1 VTINGRWIVN
11 ALKYSKAAQ
20 LATKIYNSRYEW
32 GRWVFLF
39 ALVIV
44 YKLTRDHT
52 LFTGF
57 PVVVLWSNEH
67 NYITKAALD
76 VLPEPEKEFLEPER
90 DLLWKIYCEFPDL
103 NWAYYGSFGGE
114 YGAPDIPRVNDIR
127 REWDISYY
135 CGFDPVTG
143 HVPEQIPGMITTAPS
158 APPYFKKA
166 MYSED
171 LGYCPMGDYGTPAR
185 YFPKIIDSW
194 RNGLLGDGMR
204 FLGVLLH
211 HVEDRGAFA
220 YWPSLHI
227 KGHVPDPEECI
238 RLDSYDPQILGKT
251 VDKAVSGIEERM
263 RSLLRF
269 TEGRVPAV
277 DAAWKSG
284 DAPGAEALILENA
297 LENVRA
303 VADIIH
309 TAVLL
314 VDRNLSVPYWSDYR
328 ALPAMV
334 NLLQNPGAEIS
345 DGTDMP
351 AGWVASYDNLEDRV
365 GRAEWVHSR
374 LHSFWF
380 TVVRSGG
387 HSLKLMWTPPEGIE
401 WRQRW
406 TCAIPAQP
414 GQRFDYSGWLKTAK
428 ATGASYLVLY
438 FYTKDNQLVS
448 KAKGVELD
456 GDSEWQ
462 RVSLTA
468 VVPEGT
474 AKLIAACRS
483 DNNRGAVWF
492 DDLELIRL
500 AD

>member
-1 VTINGRWIVN
+1 VENIKSIAV
-11 ALKYSKAAQ
+11 Q
-20 LATKIYNSRYEW
+20 LAMKIYNTRYEW
-32 GRWVFLF
+32 GKWAFLF

-44 YKLTRDHT
+44 YKLTREHS
-52 LFTGF
+52 LLTGF
-57 PVVVLWSNEH
+57 PAVVLWSKEH

-76 VLPEPEKEFLEPER
+76 VLPEREKEFLEPEK

-103 NWAYYGSFGGE
+103 NWAHFGCFGGE

-127 REWDISYY
+127 REWDISCY

-143 HVPEQIPGMITTAPS
+143 RVPDYVPGMITTTTF
-158 APPYFKKA
+158 APPYFRKA

-171 LGYCPMGDYGTPAR
+171 MGYAPMGDYGTPAR
-185 YFPKIIDSW
+185 YFPKVIDSW

-227 KGHVPDPEECI
+227 KGHVPNPDKSI
-238 RLDSYDPQILGKT
+238 RLDSYDPKALGGT
-251 VDKAVSGIEERM
+251 VDESVAGIEERM

-269 TEGRVPAV
+269 TEERVPAV
-277 DAAWKSG
+277 DAAWRSG

-309 TAVLL
+309 TAVSL
-314 VDRNLSVPYWSDYR
+314 VESNLSVSYWCDYR
-328 ALPAMV
+328 ALPAMI
-334 NLLQNPGAEIS
+334 NLLQNPGAEVS

-351 AGWVASYDNLEDRV
+351 AGWFASYDNLDDRV
-365 GRAEWVHSR
+365 GRAEWVQSR

-380 TVVRSGG
+380 PVVRSGE
-387 HSLKLMWTPPEGIE
+387 HAFKLMWTPPEGIE

-406 TCAIPAQP
+406 TCAVPVQP
-414 GQRFDYSGWLKTAK
+414 GQRFDYSGWLKTEK
-428 ATGASYLVLY
+428 ATGESYLAMY

-448 KAKGVELD
+448 KAKSTGLA
-456 GDSEWQ
+456 GDSNWR

-468 VVPEGT
+468 GVPDGA

-483 DNNRGAVWF
+483 DDNRGAVWI

-500 AD
+500 EG